1 MKPSSSS
8 DLKQVLAK
16 AIYTLP
22 TPTDLKLVAQRFV
35 DHAVEPRLSGS
46 DVVALVQDLG
56 YSDLDSFCRDVGLP
70 DHIMDRWKRFGISA
84 EMGQIFAF
92 LALQRRR
99 VRDAVDEFE
108 ATRHVGLDEFFRDRG
123 LI

>member
-1 MKPSSSS
+1 VKPSNPG
-8 DLKQVLAK
+8 DLRQVLAK

-35 DHAVEPRLSGS
+35 DHAVEPRLSPS
-46 DVVALVQDLG
+46 EVRAIVQDLG
-56 YSDLDSFCRDVGLP
+56 YPDLESFSRDVGLP
-70 DHIMDRWKRFGISA
+70 DHITERWRRFGISS

-92 LALQRRR
+92 LSLQRSR

-108 ATRHVGLDEFFRDRG
+108 STRHVGLDEFFRDRG